1 MANIQKMF
9 NEEIRR
15 LAKKEAKAAAEPL
28 QSQIVK
34 LRQIVRRQNEQIS
47 QLQRGTKVDAAPAVV
62 PDAAEPAEE
71 RTKIRMTSA
80 RIKKIREQ
88 CDVTQGQ
95 FAQLLG
101 VSISSVSKWEID
113 CATPRADVKA
123 RIAAFGKMGK
133 RELQKRLE
141 ELTKTD
147 APAESE

>member
-15 LAKKEAKAAAEPL
+15 LAKKEAKAATGPL

-34 LRQIVRRQNEQIS
+34 LRRIVRQQNEQIG
-47 QLQRGTKVDAAPAVV
+47 QLQQGTQTGVV
-62 PDAAEPAEE
+62 PVTASDTAEPVGE
-71 RTKIRMTSA
+71 RTKIRMTCA

-88 CDVTQGQ
+88 LGVTQGQ

-101 VSISSVSKWEID
+101 VSLSSVSKWEID
-113 CATPRADVKA
+113 CASPRADVKA
-123 RIAAFGKMGK
+123 RIAVLGKMGK

-141 ELTKTD
+141 ELNQTGTTVAD
-147 APAESE
+147 E